1 MIVPA
6 HIDFDQAAEAVRRD
20 ALRVPAW
27 LASARSQTL
36 LGAFLPRL
44 LPLPACEEMLVDT
57 DPRTRVLCH
66 CHFLP
71 RPVCQTESS
80 TALVI
85 VHGLSGSSASGN
97 VVDIT
102 RHALARGLHVVRMN
116 MRNCG
121 GTEHLTPTLYH
132 TNMPQDLAAVVRSLV
147 ERGRVRRVVLAGY
160 SAGGNLVI
168 NTLAHWGAEA
178 PPEVVGA
185 VVVCPSIDIAH
196 CVSLVDRAGNELYR
210 RYFVTELIRFYRRKA
225 GLFRHPYD
233 LARVRGVRTLREFDA
248 AITAPHE
255 GFDDVDAFY
264 QWVSSVP
271 RLARVTVPTLM
282 IQALDDPVVQ
292 MLPSTRAQVLAHPA
306 LRLVESPSGGHCG
319 FLELPSRLRPD
330 GRWAAYQIARFA
342 ATLGAPD
349 RARDAGTATAGRDLA
364 PV

>member
-1 MIVPA
+1 MIVHA
-6 HIDFDQAAEAVRRD
+6 HTDFDQAVEAVQRD
-20 ALRVPAW
+20 ALRAPGW

-44 LPLPACEEMLVDT
+44 LPLPAREEMLLDT
-57 DPRTRVLCH
+57 DPGTRVLCH

-71 RPVCQTESS
+71 QAESS

-85 VHGLSGSSASGN
+85 VHGLQGSSASGI
-97 VVDIT
+97 VIDIA
-102 RHALARGLHVVRMN
+102 RHALGRGLHVVRMN

-132 TNMPQDLAAVVRSLV
+132 TNMPQDLAAVVHCLV
-147 ERGRVRRVVLAGY
+147 ERRRVRRVVIAGY
-160 SAGGNLVI
+160 SAGGNLVL

-196 CVSLVDRAGNELYR
+196 CVGLVDRSGNELYR
-210 RYFVTELIRFYRRKA
+210 RYFVTDLIRFYRRKA
-225 GLFRHPYD
+225 SLFRHPYD
-233 LARVRGVRTLREFDA
+233 LARVHGVRTLREFDA

-255 GFDDVDAFY
+255 GFDDVEAFY
-264 QWVSSVP
+264 QWVSSAP
-271 RLARVTVPTLM
+271 RLPRITVPVLV

-292 MLPSTRAQVLAHPA
+292 MLPSTRAQVLAHP
-306 LRLVESPSGGHCG
+306 LFRLVESPSGGHCG

-342 ATLGAPD
+342 ATLGAHAY
-349 RARDAGTATAGRDLA
+349 ARGTG
-364 PV
+364 